1 MQKSLTLSNKEVI
14 KAIDEADLIIFGIGS
29 LYTSIIPNLL
39 SKEVVESLKNSK
51 AKKMYVCTSCLKS
64 GKVERA

>member
-1 MQKSLTLSNKEVI
+1 MKENLILLRLVKEIDYIEYKNEVKPTKEVI

-39 SKEVVESLKNSK
+39 SKEVVESFK
-51 AKKMYVCTSCLKS
+51 
-64 GKVERA
+64 EF